1 MDSTR
6 FDEFTKAL
14 ATRTSRRQA
23 LKTLAATTVGG
34 IFGLSW
40 VGHADARL
48 CRDLGQNCSSNAEC
62 CSSYCPN
69 TTYQCACAPGLTGCN
84 GTCTNTNT
92 DSNNCGKCGNVCT
105 SGQICVN
112 GTCTNTNTDS
122 NNCGKCGNVCT
133 SGQICVN
140 GTCQCPS
147 GTTLC
152 GGTCK
157 SSTCGHGQFFNYST
171 CSCQCQTVCNGQ
183 CCPAG
188 CCYQDCYT
196 CNCNFFGCSVC
207 CTNAY
212 CHC

>member
-14 ATRTSRRQA
+14 AKRTSRRQT

-105 SGQICVN
+105 A
-112 GTCTNTNTDS
+112 
-122 NNCGKCGNVCT
+122 
-133 SGQICVN
+133 GQICVN

-147 GTTLC
+147 GTALC

-157 SSTCGHGQFFNYST
+157 STTCGHGQFFNYST

-188 CCYQDCYT
+188 CCYPDCYP
-196 CNCNFFGCSVC
+196 CNCGFFGCQTC